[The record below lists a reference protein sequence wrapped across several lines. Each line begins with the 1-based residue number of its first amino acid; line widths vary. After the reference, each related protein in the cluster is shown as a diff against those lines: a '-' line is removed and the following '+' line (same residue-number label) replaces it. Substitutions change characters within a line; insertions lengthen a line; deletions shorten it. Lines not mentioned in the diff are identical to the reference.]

1 VPKTN
6 TKLRNAQGIISE
18 YNLSGDDFSD
28 DELIRF
34 RDSLNGLDDKRHQ
47 SYVRHRISDVV
58 IMVFLALLA
67 NVDEWDEIEVFLDA
81 KADWFIS
88 LLGLNHGIPS
98 HDTMQAV
105 IGSIEPQALTGIYL
119 GFVIGKINTYSEMAR
134 HDDPFKKPDKSIVS
148 VDGKT
153 SRGSAGK
160 DTGNGKTRPLHTL
173 NAVSSDYGFCIGQ
186 VFVPE
191 KTNEITA
198 VGDLLDLIDVT
209 DTVVTWDAL
218 NTQKDNVRK
227 VIGKK
232 GDYVVALKANHGTLL
247 EEVRDYLCDDG
258 LLKNNPLVEY
268 HETKE
273 KEHGSVITRR
283 YILSKEVDW
292 IYDRKSWAG
301 LGAVGCCQKTIAPLG
316 GGEPVTETRY
326 YLSSVTDVQLF
337 ARSVR
342 QHWSVE
348 SFHWQMDFTFRDD
361 ANRTRDKKS
370 AKNLQIMKKSALA
383 LLTLVKPIYR
393 KRISIKNIRLSICT
407 NFEKEIP
414 RIFSMLDEEKVKT
427 LLYGSGKLK

>member
-1 VPKTN
+1 MPKAN
-6 TKLRNAQGIISE
+6 TRLKNAQSIISD
-18 YNLSGDDFSD
+18 YGLSGEDFSD

-34 RDSLNGLDDKRHQ
+34 RDSLDGLDDKRHQ
-47 SYVRHRISDVV
+47 SYVRHRMSDII

-67 NVDEWDEIEVFLDA
+67 NVDEWDEIEVFLDIR
-81 KADWFIS
+81 ADWFIK
-88 LLGLNHGIPS
+88 LLDLRHGIPC
-98 HDTMQAV
+98 HDTMQSV
-105 IGSIEPQALTGIYL
+105 IGSLEPQALTEICL
-119 GFVIGKINTYSEMAR
+119 GFIIGKINIYSEMAR
-134 HDDPFKKPDKSIVS
+134 HDDPFRKPGKSIIS
-148 VDGKT
+148 IDGKT

-160 DTGNGKTRPLHTL
+160 DAGNGKIRPLHTL

-198 VGDLLDLIDVT
+198 VGDLLDLIDVS

-227 VIGKK
+227 VIDKK
-232 GDYVVALKANHGTLL
+232 GDYVVALKANHGSLL

-273 KEHGSVITRR
+273 KEHGFVITRQ
-283 YILSKEVDW
+283 YIISKEVDW

-301 LGAVGCCQKTIAPLG
+301 LGAIGCCKKTAAPLKG
-316 GGEPVTETRY
+316 GDPVTETRY
-326 YLSSVTDVQLF
+326 YLSSVTDVSLF

-348 SFHWQMDFTFRDD
+348 AFHWQMDFTFRDD
-361 ANRTRDKKS
+361 SNRTRDKKS
-370 AKNLQIMKKSALA
+370 AKNLQIMKKTALA
-383 LLTLVKPIYR
+383 LLTLVKPMYR
-393 KRISIKNIRLSICT
+393 KRISIKNIRLTICT

-414 RIFSMLDEEKVKT
+414 RIFSMLDVEKVKT
-427 LLYGSGKLK
+427 LLCGDGLK